1 MSLIYGCVYVDTPLR
16 LASGPQFAL
25 SRKGAAFSARVQ
37 RELNANRAAVARA
50 APIGANATADQLDCN
65 DQSAVMCVSLI
76 EADTGTKGGVAGGSG
91 RVCLAASGGVAG
103 VVRVQ
108 KSTVNL

>member
-1 MSLIYGCVYVDTPLR
+1 MFSLPSDH
-16 LASGPQFAL
+16 LAS
-25 SRKGAAFSARVQ
+25 S
-37 RELNANRAAVARA
+37 AVARA

-76 EADTGTKGGVAGGSG
+76 EVAAAVGSKGNVGGG
-91 RVCLAASGGVAG
+91 GKTCWAASGGVAG

-108 KSTVNL
+108 RSTLNL

>member
-1 MSLIYGCVYVDTPLR
+1 MLFSLSSDHPR
-16 LASGPQFAL
+16 S
-25 SRKGAAFSARVQ
+25 S
-37 RELNANRAAVARA
+37 AVARA

-76 EADTGTKGGVAGGSG
+76 EVAAAVGSKGGVGGG
-91 RVCLAASGGVAG
+91 GGKACWAASGGVAG

-108 KSTVNL
+108 RSSLNL

>member
-1 MSLIYGCVYVDTPLR
+1 MSLICGRDYVDTPLS

-37 RELNANRAAVARA
+37 RELNANRVAVARA

-76 EADTGTKGGVAGGSG
+76 EVDTGTKKWSGVFG
-91 RVCLAASGGVAG
+91 RVGRRGGRGARAEKPYYESIASI
-103 VVRVQ
+103 
-108 KSTVNL
+108 

>member
-1 MSLIYGCVYVDTPLR
+1 MCS
-16 LASGPQFAL
+16 
-25 SRKGAAFSARVQ
+25 
-37 RELNANRAAVARA
+37 AVARA

-76 EADTGTKGGVAGGSG
+76 EVVATGSKGNVGGG
-91 RVCLAASGGVAG
+91 GKACWAASGGVAG

-108 KSTVNL
+108 RSSLNL